1 MYENE
6 KETCVCLH
14 VCVCASGEWGEIH
27 KEKKYSHFKGMMEWN
42 MEVFAHLLKSH
53 VSLCGCRL
61 PPISAPYCMYIY
73 SDIYMDDIKLTFTLW
88 ANKNDSKCP
97 S

>member
-1 MYENE
+1 M
-6 KETCVCLH
+6 C
-14 VCVCASGEWGEIH
+14 VCVCASVSGGWGEIH
-27 KEKKYSHFKGMMEWN
+27 KEKKCSHFKGMMEWN

-53 VSLCGCRL
+53 VSHCGCGL
-61 PPISAPYCMYIY
+61 SSISAPYCMYIF
-73 SDIYMDDIKLTFTLW
+73 SDICMDNIKLTFTLW